1 MNGNGVGATTL
12 AYLRGEK
19 DLVQERDR
27 FAQAREQL
35 QSSVQPFGLSA
46 SQNRRLERFWQVAS
60 LQHENSRMSLTEMS
74 RKLKVPI
81 SSLFDTLKE
90 VEKHFHFTIKPKES
104 ERDAALQK
112 STPLNFAYQLT
123 IDTNERKAE
132 KHLKR

>member
-12 AYLRGEK
+12 AYLRGET

-60 LQHENSRMSLTEMS
+60 LLQENSRMSLTEMS

-90 VEKHFHFTIKPKES
+90 VEKHFHFTIVLKES
-104 ERDAALQK
+104 ERDASPRDSL
-112 STPLNFAYQLT
+112 PPEFACQVA
-123 IDTNERKAE
+123 IDTTSKEAE
-132 KHLKR
+132 TNSRE